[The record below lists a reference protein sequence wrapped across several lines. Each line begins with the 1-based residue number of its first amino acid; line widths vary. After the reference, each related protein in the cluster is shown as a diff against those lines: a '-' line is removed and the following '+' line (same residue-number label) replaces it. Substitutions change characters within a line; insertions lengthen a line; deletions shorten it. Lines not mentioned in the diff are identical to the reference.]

1 MKKNDIYFV
10 LLMGCCIFADVKH
23 KKNKKT
29 MKKIISTLFVAVAL
43 MFTGIQSAQAQFGW
57 GVKGGVNLQKAY
69 FDESDIKS
77 DNFTGFFIGP
87 MAEFTLPI
95 VGLGVDG
102 ALLYSQTGIK
112 EDGETAKSHN
122 LEIPVNLKYSIGLG
136 SIAAVYAAAGPQ
148 FTYALSQEKWAGQ
161 EIFKDSQLSLNL
173 GVGVKLLSH
182 LQAGVTYNI
191 PLGDTAEFKDEEMD
205 MVSGT
210 NKVIDTFGAKNKTWK
225 IHVAYIF

>member
-1 MKKNDIYFV
+1 
-10 LLMGCCIFADVKH
+10 
-23 KKNKKT
+23 

-43 MFTGIQSAQAQFGW
+43 MLTGVQSAQAQFGW
-57 GVKGGVNLQKAY
+57 GVKGGVNMSKM
-69 FDESDIKS
+69 DPEEGPES

-102 ALLYSQTGIK
+102 ALLYSQTGL
-112 EDGETAKSHN
+112 ESDGETVKSHN

-136 SIAAVYAAAGPQ
+136 SIASVYAAAGPQ

-191 PLGDTAEFKDEEMD
+191 PLGDTAEFEEMD
-205 MVSGT
+205 MSSGT

>member
-43 MFTGIQSAQAQFGW
+43 MFTGVQSAQAQFGW
-57 GVKGGVNLQKAY
+57 GVKGGVNLQKAD

-95 VGLGVDG
+95 IGLGVDG
-102 ALLYSQTGIK
+102 ALLYSQTGINPK
-112 EDGETAKSHN
+112 EGETLKSHN

-148 FTYALSQEKWAGQ
+148 FTYALSQEKWEGQ

-173 GVGVKLLSH
+173 GAGVKLLGH

-191 PLGDTAEFKDEEMD
+191 PLGDTAEFEEMN

-210 NKVIDTFGAKNKTWK
+210 NKVVETFGAKNQTWK

>member
-1 MKKNDIYFV
+1 
-10 LLMGCCIFADVKH
+10 
-23 KKNKKT
+23 

-43 MFTGIQSAQAQFGW
+43 MFTGVQSAQAQFGW
-57 GVKGGVNLQKAY
+57 GVKGGVNMSKM
-69 FDESDIKS
+69 DPEEGPES

-102 ALLYSQTGIK
+102 ALLYSQTGL
-112 EDGETAKSHN
+112 ESDGETVKSHN

-136 SIAAVYAAAGPQ
+136 SIASVYAAAGPQ

-191 PLGDTAEFKDEEMD
+191 PLGDTAEFEEMD
-205 MVSGT
+205 MSSGT

>member
-1 MKKNDIYFV
+1 
-10 LLMGCCIFADVKH
+10 
-23 KKNKKT
+23 

-43 MFTGIQSAQAQFGW
+43 MFTGVQSAQAQFGW
-57 GVKGGVNLQKAY
+57 GVKGGVNMSKM
-69 FDESDIKS
+69 DPEEGPES

-95 VGLGVDG
+95 IGLGVDG
-102 ALLYSQTGIK
+102 ALLYSQTGL
-112 EDGETAKSHN
+112 ESDGETVKSHN

-136 SIAAVYAAAGPQ
+136 SIASVYAAAGPQ

-191 PLGDTAEFKDEEMD
+191 PLGDTAEFEEMD
-205 MVSGT
+205 MSSGT

>member
-1 MKKNDIYFV
+1 
-10 LLMGCCIFADVKH
+10 
-23 KKNKKT
+23 

-43 MFTGIQSAQAQFGW
+43 MFTGVQSAQAQFGW
-57 GVKGGVNLQKAY
+57 GVKGGVNLSKM
-69 FDESDIKS
+69 DPEEGPES

-102 ALLYSQTGIK
+102 ALLYSQTGINPK
-112 EDGETAKSHN
+112 EGETLKSHN

-136 SIAAVYAAAGPQ
+136 SIASVYAAAGPQ

-191 PLGDTAEFKDEEMD
+191 PLGDTAEFEEMD
-205 MVSGT
+205 MSSGT

>member
-1 MKKNDIYFV
+1 
-10 LLMGCCIFADVKH
+10 
-23 KKNKKT
+23 

-43 MFTGIQSAQAQFGW
+43 MFTGVQSAQAQFGW
-57 GVKGGVNLQKAY
+57 GVKGGVNLSKM
-69 FDESDIKS
+69 DPEEGPES

-95 VGLGVDG
+95 IGLGVDG
-102 ALLYSQTGIK
+102 ALLYSQTGL
-112 EDGETAKSHN
+112 ESDGETVKSHN

-136 SIAAVYAAAGPQ
+136 SIASVYAAAGPQ

-191 PLGDTAEFKDEEMD
+191 PLGDTAEFEEMD
-205 MVSGT
+205 ISSGT